1 MRSLINLLQEQ
12 AKLWPDNEAIL
23 APGRLPLKYSALLN
37 QAEIVNSSL
46 REFGLKPH
54 GPAAIVLPNG
64 PEMATVFLSIATSVI
79 SAPLNPVYQTNE
91 FDFYLSDLSAEV
103 LIILEGMASPAR
115 EVARQRGIPII
126 ELAPDLTAEAGRF
139 TLHGDK
145 TRTQKPMPAGF
156 APADDGALGLHTS

>member
-54 GPAAIVLPNG
+54 SPAAIVLPNG
-64 PEMATVFLSIATSVI
+64 PEMATAFLSIAARVI
-79 SAPLNPVYQTNE
+79 SAPPNPPYQPHDA
-91 FDFYLSDLSAEV
+91 DFLPPHPPPELLVFLS
-103 LIILEGMASPAR
+103 R
-115 EVARQRGIPII
+115 IP
-126 ELAPDLTAEAGRF
+126 
-139 TLHGDK
+139 
-145 TRTQKPMPAGF
+145 
-156 APADDGALGLHTS
+156 